1 MSSKYDLYGKMI
13 ITGDL
18 IATVNAIAI
27 GTGVGPEAMEDKW
40 SKLRRPGALKY
51 IDTVSKICNAVS
63 SISIMSSVQ
72 K

>member
-27 GTGVGPEAMEDKW
+27 GTAVRLEAMEDKW
-40 SKLRRPGALKY
+40 GKTLKGPGALKF
-51 IDTVSKICNAVS
+51 IGTIQFVKQN
-63 SISIMSSVQ
+63 